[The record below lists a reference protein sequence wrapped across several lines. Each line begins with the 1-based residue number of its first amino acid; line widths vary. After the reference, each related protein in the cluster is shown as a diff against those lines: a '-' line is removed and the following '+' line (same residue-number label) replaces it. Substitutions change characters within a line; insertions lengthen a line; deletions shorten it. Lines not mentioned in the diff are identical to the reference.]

1 MQAGGM
7 YQEEQ
12 RVIVKGF
19 SKLWLRFLFLLKNK
33 VYSENLT
40 LVEVTLKI
48 S

>member
-1 MQAGGM
+1 M
-7 YQEEQ
+7 
-12 RVIVKGF
+12 IVKAF